1 MLFTHATREETLFKT
16 SDGRFITNTGTDV
29 SDRPLIIRTPRQY
42 IELTKTNQPAF
53 YVVTEEEE
61 EEDEYVITS
70 ICGPYSQE
78 EARQKEDRDSY
89 ILLATKEKINQLAAD
104 NSLVI
109 R

>member
-29 SDRPLIIRTPRQY
+29 SDRPLITGTPRQY

-53 YVVTEEEE
+53 YVITEEEE
-61 EEDEYVITS
+61 EEEDKYVITS

-89 ILLATKEKINQLAAD
+89 ILLATKEKIDQLAAD
-104 NSLVI
+104 NGLW
-109 R
+109 

>member
-29 SDRPLIIRTPRQY
+29 SDRPLITGTPRQY

-53 YVVTEEEE
+53 YVITEE

-89 ILLATKEKINQLAAD
+89 ILLATKEKIDQLAAD
-104 NSLVI
+104 NGLW
-109 R
+109 